1 MKSRGMAKLKGW
13 REIEGIDLLCYRFGD
28 LRVPVA
34 QARGP
39 QPGMTVENP
48 PAAIIRKPHIL
59 RRHDN
64 ARVTLELP
72 VAGVGHPVGFKG

>member
-1 MKSRGMAKLKGW
+1 MAKLEGG
-13 REIEGIDLLCYRFGD
+13 REIKGIDLLRNRLGD
-28 LRVPVA
+28 LRMAVA
-34 QARGP
+34 QPRGP
-39 QPGMTVENP
+39 QAGVAIKNL

-59 RRHDN
+59 RCHDN